1 MQGGSRRRFV
11 HLTGMASAALALPS
25 WADAIRDMS
34 RHDHSASTV
43 TLLLCGDV
51 MLGRGIDQILP
62 HPGDPDLHEPYVR
75 SATTYVELA
84 EKAHGPI
91 PRPVDYAY
99 VWGDALDT
107 LRRLEPATRIIN
119 LETSIT
125 ESEDFLPKGINYK
138 MNPANAQVLA
148 VAAIDCCILAN
159 NHLLDWGYSG
169 LLDTLEILSSS
180 VSGPQARAAMRRAR
194 LPRRFCRCEVE

>member
-1 MQGGSRRRFV
+1 MPARWDLGYQEHLGPYRELQVPNGRITSATVSRMQGGSRRRFV

-125 ESEDFLPKGINYK
+125 ESEDFLPKGIN
-138 MNPANAQVLA
+138 
-148 VAAIDCCILAN
+148 
-159 NHLLDWGYSG
+159 
-169 LLDTLEILSSS
+169 
-180 VSGPQARAAMRRAR
+180 
-194 LPRRFCRCEVE
+194 